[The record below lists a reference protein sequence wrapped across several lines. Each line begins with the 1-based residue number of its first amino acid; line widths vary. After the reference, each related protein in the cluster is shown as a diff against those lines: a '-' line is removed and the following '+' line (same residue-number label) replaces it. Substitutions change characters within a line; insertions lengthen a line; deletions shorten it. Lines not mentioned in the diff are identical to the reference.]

1 MNIGPRMIQGYED
14 RSKSTAVA
22 RISRRPLA
30 WRIESSMDIGPLGF
44 YITDDPK
51 IFVMGKGRL
60 TVVSSSHA
68 ETYRKC
74 ASSGK

>member
-1 MNIGPRMIQGYED
+1 MHIGPPMIQGYED
-14 RSKSTAVA
+14 RSKPTAVA

-30 WRIESSMDIGPLGF
+30 WRIESSMDVGPTGF
-44 YITDDPK
+44 YVTDDPQ
-51 IFVMGKGRL
+51 IFVMGEGRL
-60 TVVSSSHA
+60 TVVSSSRA